1 MYLAH
6 QNTTDR
12 LRAPRGR
19 GRVAANILALGVVSL
34 VTDISSEMVT
44 AVLPLYLVLGL
55 GLSPLQFGFLDGL
68 YGGVTA
74 IVRIAA
80 GRAADRTRRRKLVA
94 GIGYALSG
102 VCKLLLPAAGA
113 SVPMLGGVLA
123 VDRSG
128 KGIRTAP
135 RDALIAASSSPGM
148 LGRSFGVHRAMDT
161 VGALGGPLV
170 AVGLLATTGS
180 RYDTVFVASFCI
192 AMVAVLLLVLFV
204 RDVPP
209 PMPAIPKARV
219 PWAWTPPVRRACAA
233 TALLGAVTIGDAFVY
248 LLLQQRMNLSPTL
261 FPLLPVGTA
270 AGFLVLAVPFG
281 RLADRFGR
289 RTLFIAGHVALL
301 FVYAVLLGPATGVV
315 LAVIVLALHGT
326 FYAATD
332 GVLMAL
338 LAPSLP
344 VESATTGFA
353 MVQTAQAVARL
364 VGGIGFGAAWTV
376 WGPGTAVL
384 VAAVG
389 LVAAL
394 GGSMALLRQ
403 VAA

>member
-1 MYLAH
+1 MYLAQ

-12 LRAPRGR
+12 LRASGGR
-19 GRVAANILALGVVSL
+19 GRVAANILALGAVSL
-34 VTDISSEMVT
+34 VTDVSSEMVT

-113 SVPMLGGVLA
+113 AVPMLGGVLA
-123 VDRSG
+123 VDRAG

-135 RDALIAASSSPGM
+135 RDALIAASSPPGM
-148 LGRSFGVHRAMDT
+148 VGRSFGVHRAMDT
-161 VGALGGPLV
+161 MGALAGPLV
-170 AVGLLATTGS
+170 AVGLLAITGN

-192 AMVAVLLLVLFV
+192 AMVAVLLLALFV
-204 RDVPP
+204 RDQPP
-209 PMPAIPKARV
+209 PAPATPRAAV

-233 TALLGAVTIGDAFVY
+233 AGLLGAVTIGDAFVY
-248 LLLQQRMNLSPTL
+248 LLLQQRTNLPPTL

-270 AGFLVLAVPFG
+270 AGFLLLAVPFG
-281 RLADRFGR
+281 RFADRFGR
-289 RTLFIAGHVALL
+289 RTIFIAGHLALL
-301 FVYAVLLGPATGVV
+301 LVYAVLLGPAAGIVSAV
-315 LAVIVLALHGT
+315 LVLALHGT

-338 LAPSLP
+338 LAPTLP
-344 VESATTGFA
+344 AESATTGFA
-353 MVQTAQAVARL
+353 TVQTAQAVARL
-364 VGGIGFGAAWTV
+364 AAGIGFGAAWTA
-376 WGPGTAVL
+376 WGPGRAL
-384 VAAVG
+384 MVAAAG

-394 GGSMALLRQ
+394 GGSMMLLGR
-403 VAA
+403 VDA